1 MAESFFR
8 DLDIPAPDVSLE
20 IAGGSS
26 NEQTARVM
34 LALEPLFLDSRPDLV
49 LVVGDVNATVAAAMV
64 AARLRIPL
72 AHVEAG
78 LRSFD
83 RSMPEEINR
92 IVTDTVSDYLF
103 TSEAGAGDNL
113 RREGI
118 AEEKIFFCGNVM
130 IDTLLRF
137 RDRAGESDVLA
148 RFGLEPGRYVLVTLH
163 RPSNVDDPQQLADLL
178 SILDQIATHM
188 PVVFPVHP
196 RTANRMT
203 EHQLRTE
210 HVRVVPP
217 LGYIDFVRMMA
228 DARLVMTDSG
238 GIQEETTVLGVA
250 CLTVRDNT
258 ERPVTV
264 SEGTNCLVGTDPEK
278 VLKVGLQAL
287 QTSQAA
293 ARRPALWDGRAA
305 ARIAD
310 ILERVL
316 P

>member
-1 MAESFFR
+1 
-8 DLDIPAPDVSLE
+8 
-20 IAGGSS
+20 
-26 NEQTARVM
+26 
-34 LALEPLFLDSRPDLV
+34 
-49 LVVGDVNATVAAAMV
+49 
-64 AARLRIPL
+64 
-72 AHVEAG
+72 
-78 LRSFD
+78 
-83 RSMPEEINR
+83 
-92 IVTDTVSDYLF
+92 
-103 TSEAGAGDNL
+103 
-113 RREGI
+113 
-118 AEEKIFFCGNVM
+118 
-130 IDTLLRF
+130 
-137 RDRAGESDVLA
+137 
-148 RFGLEPGRYVLVTLH
+148 
-163 RPSNVDDPQQLADLL
+163 VDDPQQLADLL
-178 SILDQIATHM
+178 SILDQIATRM
-188 PVVFPVHP
+188 PVIFPVHP

-203 EHQLRTE
+203 EHKLRTE

-287 QTSQAA
+287 ETSQAA